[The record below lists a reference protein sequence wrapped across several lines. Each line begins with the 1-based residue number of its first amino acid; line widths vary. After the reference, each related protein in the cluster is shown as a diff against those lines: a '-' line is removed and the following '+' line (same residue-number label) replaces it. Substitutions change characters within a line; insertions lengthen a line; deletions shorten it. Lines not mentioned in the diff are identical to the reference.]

1 MQPLGYAGEK
11 EKESSA
17 SPDKSGEA
25 PIEGGRTGDPFEE
38 AEQEEVAQLAHKP
51 SVGHATQH
59 LTISASLF
67 AAHGLQH
74 GWQSLVTDCAATI
87 ASKPQHK

>member
-38 AEQEEVAQLAHKP
+38 AEQEEVKQLAP
-51 SVGHATQH
+51 NSSVGHAKQR
-59 LTISASLF
+59 LTVSASLY
-67 AAHGLQH
+67 AAIKTAHECQH
-74 GWQSLVTDCAATI
+74 GW
-87 ASKPQHK
+87 HFGN